1 LTDARAYDLSGS
13 ATTSEEFIMQQR
25 AIRSRQII
33 LNTAREIFAAKGFHG
48 AKIDEIATAAAINK
62 QRIYAY
68 FKNKAGLFTA
78 VLEASFASL
87 LAEEQRLLALGPEN
101 LSQLPEEIL
110 ACYFDVHERHPD
122 IWRLLAWENLEGAK
136 HAASLAGLQ
145 EPIYAH
151 IGKLYRLGQERGDF
165 DKDIPFEAFVFTLL
179 AVAYFMES
187 NRRTLV
193 KSLGLDL
200 STRRKRD
207 RLGSAVLRLISRRR
221 P

>member
-1 LTDARAYDLSGS
+1 
-13 ATTSEEFIMQQR
+13 MQQR
-25 AIRSRQII
+25 AVRTREII
-33 LNTAREIFAAKGFHG
+33 LNTAREMFSAKGFDG
-48 AKIDEIATAAAINK
+48 ARIDEIANAAGINK

-68 FKNKAGLFTA
+68 FNNKAGLFTA
-78 VLEASFASL
+78 VLKASFATL
-87 LAEEQRLLALGPEN
+87 FAEEQRLLALGPED
-101 LSQLPEEIL
+101 LAQLPEEIL
-110 ACYFDVHERHPD
+110 TCYFDIHERHPE
-122 IWRLLAWENLEGAK
+122 IWRLLAWENLAGAK
-136 HAASLAGLQ
+136 HAESLAGLQ

-151 IGKLYRLGQERGDF
+151 IGKLYRLGQERGNF

-187 NRRTLV
+187 NRRTLA

-207 RLGSAVLRLISRRR
+207 QLGGAILRLISHQR